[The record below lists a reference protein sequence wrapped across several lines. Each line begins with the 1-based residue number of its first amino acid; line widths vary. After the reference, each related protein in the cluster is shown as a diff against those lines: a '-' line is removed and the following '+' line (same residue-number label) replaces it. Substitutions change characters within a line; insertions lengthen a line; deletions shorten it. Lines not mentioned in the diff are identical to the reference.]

1 MYLYPITRN
10 LIFASTIIF
19 ASILLFVLVFPNY
32 IISHTIEIVPQG
44 FEKNKFSIWFLPLL
58 ISNAIFFTFLIGHKF
73 GKLPNK
79 ITFITD
85 TFQKKDISRNLTFF
99 LISIIFVF
107 YIIFSAGEFYSEEF
121 EFGDYKGV
129 ITTAQNWE
137 TQFESS
143 KITPAL
149 RYLFLFV
156 SLEYLGNIRFLP
168 YLASIG
174 LLLLTYFITKEI
186 SGKRISGLISFV
198 TLLQSNLFLMYDTTS
213 TYENFWVFFYLL
225 SLYMMIKNSSTSSL
239 SFVVTLFLK
248 PLTVIFLPVNIFWII
263 MDQKIKNKKR
273 ILFGFSVIISLIII
287 ALTTTNFVHVES
299 VGFNIEQIVLSF
311 NEIGNS
317 LRFDILLLIILIPVI
332 VLLYLQS
339 KNYDSRKIYILF
351 AIFISL
357 ISQSMLYGITDTTVQ
372 PYRFIPFVLFMSIG
386 FGLVFSWDQTSN
398 RIKSNM

>member
-1 MYLYPITRN
+1 
-10 LIFASTIIF
+10 
-19 ASILLFVLVFPNY
+19 
-32 IISHTIEIVPQG
+32 
-44 FEKNKFSIWFLPLL
+44 
-58 ISNAIFFTFLIGHKF
+58 
-73 GKLPNK
+73 
-79 ITFITD
+79 
-85 TFQKKDISRNLTFF
+85 
-99 LISIIFVF
+99 
-107 YIIFSAGEFYSEEF
+107 
-121 EFGDYKGV
+121 
-129 ITTAQNWE
+129 
-137 TQFESS
+137 
-143 KITPAL
+143 
-149 RYLFLFV
+149 
-156 SLEYLGNIRFLP
+156 
-168 YLASIG
+168 
-174 LLLLTYFITKEI
+174 
-186 SGKRISGLISFV
+186 
-198 TLLQSNLFLMYDTTS
+198 
-213 TYENFWVFFYLL
+213 
-225 SLYMMIKNSSTSSL
+225 
-239 SFVVTLFLK
+239 
-248 PLTVIFLPVNIFWII
+248 